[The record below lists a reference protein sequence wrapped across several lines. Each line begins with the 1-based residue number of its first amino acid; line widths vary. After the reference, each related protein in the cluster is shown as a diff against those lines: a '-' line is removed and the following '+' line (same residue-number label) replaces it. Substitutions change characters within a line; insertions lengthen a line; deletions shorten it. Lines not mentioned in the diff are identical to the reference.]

1 VIQSLRKKAVW
12 PLVTSFVFLAAQS
25 ALFTALGQMPEPADI
40 LRIDSDLVNL
50 NVSVFNRTASNSAT
64 SLQQK
69 DFSIL
74 DNGVPQEITFFAAGD
89 TPFDL
94 VLLLDLSGSI
104 GDKIDLVRKSSKRFV
119 DAVRP
124 DDRVAILTFSA
135 GIQTISRFTSDHA
148 ALKKSIDE
156 IERPVGGTNFWDAL
170 RFVLEHVVNQS
181 RLEHRR
187 SAIIVMTDGVDNA
200 LPEVAGDGSKTT
212 FEELV
217 QVGRRYDTIILPICL
232 ETEREK
238 SSRGTPPS
246 AFAIAREQ
254 LATLAEEGG
263 NPLYRARK
271 IKDLDGVYQEVIR
284 DLGTVYSIGYR
295 PTNRGRDGLWHSVN
309 VRVVGHTDLALR
321 AKRGY
326 YESKQ

>member
-1 VIQSLRKKAVW
+1 M
-12 PLVTSFVFLAAQS
+12 FLAAQS

-148 ALKKSIDE
+148 ALKKASTKLNG
-156 IERPVGGTNFWDAL
+156 RLAGLTSGTLCAL
-170 RFVLEHVVNQS
+170 
-181 RLEHRR
+181 
-187 SAIIVMTDGVDNA
+187 
-200 LPEVAGDGSKTT
+200 
-212 FEELV
+212 
-217 QVGRRYDTIILPICL
+217 C
-232 ETEREK
+232 
-238 SSRGTPPS
+238 SST
-246 AFAIAREQ
+246 
-254 LATLAEEGG
+254 
-263 NPLYRARK
+263 
-271 IKDLDGVYQEVIR
+271 
-284 DLGTVYSIGYR
+284 
-295 PTNRGRDGLWHSVN
+295 W
-309 VRVVGHTDLALR
+309 
-321 AKRGY
+321 
-326 YESKQ
+326 